1 MAKGQ
6 VSKNG
11 NNKPKLT
18 KKEKADKKAEKREK
32 KNAG

>member
-6 VSKNG
+6 ISKNG

-18 KKEKADKKAEKREK
+18 KKEKAEKKAEKRGK
-32 KNAG
+32 KNEG